1 MPTLT
6 ILATAALR
14 TPSPSVQDTYFNTC
28 SENHIVGDINL
39 LQDVRP
45 IIMQLEWGEEHLINV
60 EGIGTRILRTA
71 VGEATNTIT
80 VADVFYVP
88 GFINILSYMRM
99 RDKGI
104 FFEDN
109 GKQAKLRCNK
119 DIVAYVNMPGK
130 DEKGLPTL
138 LLRPSTSSSYVTYT
152 TPTAANEVIW
162 HRRYGHINIDYV
174 KKASN
179 VVKGMP
185 ITKKGHL
192 TSCHSCLTAK

>member
-1 MPTLT
+1 MPEHLRDKLLKQDKKKGQNSKKEGDSDRKDENKSFGIIARSRSRPMPTST
-6 ILATAALR
+6 TLATAASR
-14 TPSPSVQDTYFNTC
+14 TPSPSVQDTYLDTC

-45 IIMQLEWGEEHLINV
+45 TTMQLEWGEGHLINV

-104 FFEDN
+104 LFEDD
-109 GKQAKLRCNK
+109 GK
-119 DIVAYVNMPGK
+119 
-130 DEKGLPTL
+130 
-138 LLRPSTSSSYVTYT
+138 
-152 TPTAANEVIW
+152 
-162 HRRYGHINIDYV
+162 
-174 KKASN
+174 
-179 VVKGMP
+179 
-185 ITKKGHL
+185 
-192 TSCHSCLTAK
+192 